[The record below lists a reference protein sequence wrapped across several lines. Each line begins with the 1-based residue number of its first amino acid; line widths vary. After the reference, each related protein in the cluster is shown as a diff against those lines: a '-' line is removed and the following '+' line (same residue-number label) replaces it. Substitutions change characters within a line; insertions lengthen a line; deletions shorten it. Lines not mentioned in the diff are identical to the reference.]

1 MKGLRGN
8 VRNREVSDLQRCP
21 LVQVLLYIILYIMY
35 YFIYNILLNTLASQT
50 DAPPPKT
57 KFGDKVPEVSRADL
71 PLNAV

>member
-1 MKGLRGN
+1 MKGLRRN

-50 DAPPPKT
+50 DAPPPQ
-57 KFGDKVPEVSRADL
+57 DKIWG
-71 PLNAV
+71 